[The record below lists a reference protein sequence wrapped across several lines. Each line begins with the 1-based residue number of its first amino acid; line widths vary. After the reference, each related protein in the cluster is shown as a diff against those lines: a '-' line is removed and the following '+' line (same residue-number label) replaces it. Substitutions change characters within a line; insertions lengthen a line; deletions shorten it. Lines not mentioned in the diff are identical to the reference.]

1 MNWDLDLCDGSDD
14 KPASKAVSIG
24 IILAG
29 IYTIIISCCGF
40 IYLGALLFGR

>member
-1 MNWDLDLCDGSDD
+1 MNWDLDLYDGVED
-14 KPASKAVSIG
+14 KPASKVVSIG

-29 IYTIIISCCGF
+29 ISTIIISCYGF